1 MVILEEDGQQVFA
14 CVGSYGNCN
23 VAIEV
28 FSLLGESLED
38 YRVKMTLGDD
48 LLVAVLTVS
57 TWDQYLE
64 LSRPGYTLG
73 GIWKY
78 QFTVPG
84 MLNRG
89 TETLEIGL
97 DFQKKVG

>member
-14 CVGSYGNCN
+14 CVGSYGNGN

-38 YRVKMTLGDD
+38 YRVKITLGDD

-64 LSRPGYTLG
+64 WNG

-78 QFTVPG
+78 HFRVPG
-84 MLNRG
+84 MLNSG
-89 TETLEIGL
+89 TELLELGL